1 MVETLSIA
9 AKRKGEAAKKTL
21 DEAALFKNKIE
32 TALAGA
38 RVYKANLEEYL
49 KLK

>member
-1 MVETLSIA
+1 MSIA
-9 AKRKGEAAKKTL
+9 AKRKNDAAKKSL

-38 RVYKANLEEYL
+38 KIYKTNLEEYL

>member
-1 MVETLSIA
+1 MSIA
-9 AKRKGEAAKKTL
+9 AKRKSEAAKKSL

-38 RVYKANLEEYL
+38 KIYKANLEEYL
-49 KLK
+49 RLK

>member
-1 MVETLSIA
+1 METLSIA
-9 AKRKGEAAKKTL
+9 AKRKSDAAKKSL

-32 TALAGA
+32 TALSGA
-38 RVYKANLEEYL
+38 KTYKNNLEEYL